1 MYPSGRGQ
9 TPGDGRDAVFIS
21 ETFTNGIVGMTA
33 REGLEMT
40 RLIQNHVTQSQFR
53 VQVAYEPHQ
62 LAMWDNR
69 SLIHRGLQDD
79 ASAKRVIQRAS
90 VSMAAP
96 PVATRLLWPRRRRGG
111 DVYSYPHRNAIDAR
125 DPRPGPSLRFGLTPH
140 LFHGLL
146 RLLELRHHGV
156 LAARGHGSTARL
168 PAHLRADQPSEDGAN
183 PGGLE
188 RRLDERGDPGSGRL
202 REFPQVWCS
211 R

>member
-1 MYPSGRGQ
+1 MRSRTQVAWDSFSDTMKQLLLPLDAYHSAGKAYGDGAKYGKT
-9 TPGDGRDAVFIS
+9 TPNSREAMLETSSMTFLVEKEEEIIPDCIHPVVVRHPETGRDAVFIS

-79 ASAKRVIQRAS
+79 TSAKRVIQRAS

-96 PVATRLLWPRRRRGG
+96 PVATRDFL
-111 DVYSYPHRNAIDAR
+111 
-125 DPRPGPSLRFGLTPH
+125 
-140 LFHGLL
+140 
-146 RLLELRHHGV
+146 
-156 LAARGHGSTARL
+156 
-168 PAHLRADQPSEDGAN
+168 
-183 PGGLE
+183 
-188 RRLDERGDPGSGRL
+188 
-202 REFPQVWCS
+202 
-211 R
+211 